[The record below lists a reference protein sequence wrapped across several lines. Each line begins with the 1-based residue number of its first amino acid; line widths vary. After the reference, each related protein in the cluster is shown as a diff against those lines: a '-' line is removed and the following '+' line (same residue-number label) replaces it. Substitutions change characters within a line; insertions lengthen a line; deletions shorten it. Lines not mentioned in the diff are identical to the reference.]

1 MKVSKTPEKLE
12 KYELVQV
19 VKLAPL
25 VSIDLII
32 ENSKGQVLLGMRK
45 NEPARDFWFV
55 PGGRIFKNERIPH
68 AFERIAQDEL
78 GLKLSYDK
86 AEFVGAFEHIYKTNF
101 AKKTGFGTHYIVLAH
116 RIELN
121 RNFDIISDNQHSEFV
136 WFNKQQIL
144 KNKKVHA
151 NTNAYFVREKINVA

>member
-1 MKVSKTPEKLE
+1 MKVNKTPEKL
-12 KYELVQV
+12 KKDELVQV

-32 ENSKGQVLLGMRK
+32 ENGKGEVLLGMRK
-45 NEPARDFWFV
+45 NEPAKGFWFV
-55 PGGRIFKNERIPH
+55 PGGRILKNERIPQ
-68 AFERIAQDEL
+68 AFERIAKDEL
-78 GLKLSYDK
+78 GLKISYDK

-116 RIELN
+116 RIKLS
-121 RNFDIISDNQHSEFV
+121 RNFDIASNNQHSEFV
-136 WFNKQQIL
+136 WLDKQQIL

-151 NTNAYFVREKINVA
+151 NTRAYFKQEQ